1 MSELKPRDPRTCPE
15 CAGHSLYQTTTRS
28 GGGYGPI
35 LLPGLGRFL
44 RMADFHVIVCADCG
58 LTRFY
63 AEQDARAQLLAA
75 KRWTQL

>member
-1 MSELKPRDPRTCPE
+1 MKALKNQCPE
-15 CAGHSLYQTTTRS
+15 CGGHSLHQTTTRS

-44 RMADFHVIVCADCG
+44 RLADFRVVVCGDCG

-63 AEQDARAQLLAA
+63 ASEDARSQLPST
-75 KRWTQL
+75 KRWTLL